1 MRELQRE
8 VTGILSVSHTFLQQ
22 AEMQF
27 ITEKKNLSCL
37 QNLRAFELVG
47 DILSQSASYLTLRV
61 NKYSLE
67 LM

>member
-1 MRELQRE
+1 M
-8 VTGILSVSHTFLQQ
+8 TGILSVSHTFLQQ
-22 AEMQF
+22 AEMQL

-37 QNLRAFELVG
+37 QNLLAFELVG